1 MTPPTASLCP
11 PMNVVAISTTTSTPN
26 HAGGRPPATLSYS
39 QITTML
45 RACAN
50 SGDRLDIEHLRFF
63 RKRILDTAIKTA
75 EQPAAAPAAPA
86 ASDTPVEPKRPAAS
100 PLPADT
106 YIPLSRAGETA
117 KTHQLPPAY
126 WETLEEVSFRTRDD
140 KG

>member
-1 MTPPTASLCP
+1 MTPPTASFCP
-11 PMNVVAISTTTSTPN
+11 PMNVVAISTTTSTPKSRGRQT
-26 HAGGRPPATLSYS
+26 AGDARYS
-39 QITTML
+39 QITTMP

-106 YIPLSRAGETA
+106 YIPLSWAGETA